1 MEAFIAQRKLYKCF
15 KNSLAWLGS
24 CFGWFLVGALAK
36 WGSHLFIG
44 TNGTLW
50 NLGGFFTD
58 QEYSRT
64 PYTNLCT
71 TLCTRIYKKS
81 LEFSRKPET
90 PLMPSTTV

>member
-1 MEAFIAQRKLYKCF
+1 MEALINSRKPLQVLG
-15 KNSLAWLGS
+15 SWLAWLGS
-24 CFGWFLVGALAK
+24 DLGGALAK

-81 LEFSRKPET
+81 LEFSRKP
-90 PLMPSTTV
+90 